1 MNKLYDDF
9 SLNYEN
15 TKFGLNLLLYLH
27 WRIAVPFQSKSLYTN
42 DKFKTKNQK
51 MEAIHMK
58 GTSVIWSKSKHSW
71 IYFIKPYPFKCQP
84 HKKIKHT
91 RATADKLFDCV
102 WPFPAVGA

>member
-51 MEAIHMK
+51 MEAIHKK
-58 GTSVIWSKSKHSW
+58 GTLVIWSKSKHSW
-71 IYFIKPYPFKCQP
+71 IYFIKP
-84 HKKIKHT
+84 
-91 RATADKLFDCV
+91 
-102 WPFPAVGA
+102 